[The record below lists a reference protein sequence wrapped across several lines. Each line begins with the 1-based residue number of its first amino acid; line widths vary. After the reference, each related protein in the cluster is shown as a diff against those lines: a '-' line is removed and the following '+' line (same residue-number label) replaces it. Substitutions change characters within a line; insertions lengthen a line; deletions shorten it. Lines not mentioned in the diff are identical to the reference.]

1 MMREEDPRLPE
12 ARARPIWDIAQ
23 ALDIQGLHRAGRE
36 WVGPC
41 PECGGEDRFSIN
53 PDKGVYLCRRCEA
66 KGDVIALVRW
76 LRRMTLA
83 QALDWLCGPLDTGLS
98 EAERQERKARFEK
111 AEAARQADAER
122 YRRQAIKAARAVW
135 RASGLAEDTAVRAY
149 LERRGITREVLPV
162 MPACLRFHPALG
174 YMVEGAR
181 GKGRREVWRGPAM
194 VAAIQRADGQ
204 GSAVHRTWLDLDR
217 PKGKAEIVDPGT
229 GQVLESKK
237 VLGSKKGGVI
247 RLLTPPGPW
256 SVLVMGEGIETTLS
270 ALAAGLHAGAAFWA
284 AVDLGNLSGRRQ
296 AGPGLKFAGLPDM
309 ADGEAFVPPPNVRHL
324 VLVEDG
330 DSDPRDT
337 RARLQAGARRAM
349 ALIPG
354 LTAEIVPCPPG
365 LDLNDVLLGK
375 EVTG

>member
-1 MMREEDPRLPE
+1 MIREEDPRLPE
-12 ARARPIWDIAQ
+12 ARAKPIWDIAQ
-23 ALDIQGLHRAGRE
+23 ALEVQGLHRAGRE

-41 PECGGEDRFSIN
+41 PDCGGDDRFSIN
-53 PDKGVYLCRRCEA
+53 PDKGVYLCRRCDA
-66 KGDVIALVRW
+66 KGDVIQLVRW
-76 LRRMTLA
+76 LRKMTLA

-98 EAERQERKARFEK
+98 EAERQDRRRK
-111 AEAARQADAER
+111 AEANREKAAHEAEKYRAEAIADAR
-122 YRRQAIKAARAVW
+122 KVW
-135 RASGLAEDTAVRAY
+135 RAARPAEDSPVRVY
-149 LERRGITREVLPV
+149 LDRRGITRDVLPE
-162 MPACLRFHPALG
+162 MPRCLRFHPALK
-174 YMVEGAR
+174 YMLRAD
-181 GKGRREVWRGPAM
+181 KGWREVWRGPAM

-217 PKGKAEIVDPGT
+217 PKGKAEIVDPVT
-229 GQVLESKK
+229 GEVVAAKK
-237 VLGSKKGGVI
+237 TLGSKKGGVI

-284 AVDLGNLSGRRQ
+284 GVDLGNLSGKRQ
-296 AGPGLKFAGLPDM
+296 TGKGLKFAGLPDM
-309 ADGEAFVPPPNVRHL
+309 EDGEAFVPPPNVRHL

-330 DSDPRDT
+330 DSEPRST
-337 RARLQAGARRAM
+337 RAQLQAGARRAM

-375 EVTG
+375 GVVG